1 MGTNWENRTET
12 CDFFV
17 GFFPNEDV
25 FSEYVGE
32 SEEFYRKFDDDA
44 DSVPAPLKV
53 NPRTQD
59 SIPLSRFIRDQGH
72 DWYDH
77 DLMEVGFNAAAV
89 TVAEL
94 VKGYSY
100 SDQYSDELS
109 RRASKTGLDKINA
122 FLFISSGVI
131 QEPRSV
137 TTDNF
142 DFRYVGQ
149 ISYKV

>member
-1 MGTNWENRTET
+1 MSIDWENRTQT

-25 FSEYVGE
+25 FSEYVDE
-32 SEEFYRKFDDDA
+32 SEEFYRKLDDDP
-44 DSVPAPLKV
+44 DSVPAPLRG

-59 SIPLSRFIRDQGH
+59 SIPLSRFIGDQGH

-77 DLMEVGFNAAAV
+77 DLIEVGFNASAA
-89 TVAEL
+89 TVADL
-94 VKGYSY
+94 VRGHSY

-109 RRASKTGLDKINA
+109 RRASATGLDKINA
-122 FLFISSGVI
+122 FLFISGGVI
-131 QEPRSV
+131 QQPRSV

-142 DFRYVGQ
+142 DIRYVGQ
-149 ISYKV
+149 ITYKI